1 MNISWNR
8 KKNERNDKCNDIRI
22 LYTCIILEFN
32 DEINVNSLF
41 IYIYI
46 ILEYLQMIFE
56 NWNFENVYEILER
69 KI

>member
-8 KKNERNDKCNDIRI
+8 KNERCNDKCNDIRI
-22 LYTCIILEFN
+22 LYTYIILEFN

-56 NWNFENVYEILER
+56 N
-69 KI
+69 